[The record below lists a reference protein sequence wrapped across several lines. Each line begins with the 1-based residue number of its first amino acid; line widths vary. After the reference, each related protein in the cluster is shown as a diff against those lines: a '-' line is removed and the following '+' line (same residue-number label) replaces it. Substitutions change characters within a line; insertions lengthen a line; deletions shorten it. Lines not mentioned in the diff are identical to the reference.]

1 MEDETDLYYG
11 DFNDEA
17 LKLAGS
23 GINVNAKINSED
35 LNKEEAVVAE
45 VFTSEVS
52 TKNEKIILLNA
63 TKTNPTIYPPPLTMP
78 FLHLYPITNYTF
90 GSKDFLMEIETSYHN
105 RMAHLAEKFKA
116 EGMRRTVEAVLIT
129 YENNHPHV
137 LLLQL
142 GDSTIFKL

>member
-17 LKLAGS
+17 LKLACS
-23 GINVNAKINSED
+23 AVNIDVNVKVKSEEEFNVEETTVHTAEVNTKNAKNINF
-35 LNKEEAVVAE
+35 N
-45 VFTSEVS
+45 F
-52 TKNEKIILLNA
+52 
-63 TKTNPTIYPPPLTMP
+63 TNPPLLTMP
-78 FLHLYPITNYTF
+78 FLHLYPISNYTF
-90 GSKDFLMEIETSYHN
+90 GTKDSLMEIETSYHN
-105 RMAHLAEKFKA
+105 RMSHLAETFKG
-116 EGMRRTVEAVLIT
+116 EGMRRTVEAVLVT

>member
-23 GINVNAKINSED
+23 GVNVDSGD
-35 LNKEEAVVAE
+35 LNKEEEEEAVAE

-52 TKNEKIILLNA
+52 TKDEKIIILNA

-105 RMAHLAEKFKA
+105 RMAHLAEKFKG